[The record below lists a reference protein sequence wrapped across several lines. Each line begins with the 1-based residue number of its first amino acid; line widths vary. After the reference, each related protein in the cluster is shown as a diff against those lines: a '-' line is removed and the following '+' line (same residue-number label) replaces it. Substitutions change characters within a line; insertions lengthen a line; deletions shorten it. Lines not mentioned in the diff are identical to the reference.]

1 MYLGVGPSAH
11 SYNLI
16 SRQYNVEN
24 NLEYIKSIKNGKIPA
39 NVEIL
44 TEKDKT
50 NEYIFTHLRTSNGI
64 NVRLLDEKYKYQIN
78 EDFIEEM
85 KRQNLITKNEDILTL
100 TTKGMLI
107 SYGIIKKL
115 LL

>member
-1 MYLGVGPSAH
+1 M
-11 SYNLI
+11 NI
-16 SRQYNVEN
+16 FSRIYVHQ
-24 NLEYIKSIKNGKIPA
+24 I
-39 NVEIL
+39 

-107 SYGIIKKL
+107 SDGIIKKL